1 MPEQNKTILLMPEQN
16 KSHVVDAGTKQG
28 NIVDARTKQKPHC
41 WCWNKTKVTLLMEHS
56 KSNTTI
62 ICQICQQLVKG
73 LCWRKLEI
81 IWPDT
86 RALPRRSLWFDQ
98 TASHSLSYSVSYL
111 YRYRAARAKQIK
123 LKKANVNS
131 KQRESK
137 IILNSKRHDKIREIF
152 SLSSQKYLFHIHFT
166 PPLCRF
172 PTILWQ
178 SSREQWKNWVFLKL
192 DENDSFLM

>member
-1 MPEQNKTILLMPEQN
+1 LSILSIASKRLMLEE
-16 KSHVVDAGTKQG
+16 VGGYLTRC
-28 NIVDARTKQKPHC
+28 ARIAALIP
-41 WCWNKTKVTLLMEHS
+41 L
-56 KSNTTI
+56 
-62 ICQICQQLVKG
+62 
-73 LCWRKLEI
+73 
-81 IWPDT
+81 IWPT
-86 RALPRRSLWFDQ
+86 V
-98 TASHSLSYSVSYL
+98 SHSLSYSVSYL

-178 SSREQWKNWVFLKL
+178 SSSKQWKNWVFLKL